1 MAVVRRCD
9 DGASFEAW
17 MARVDGA
24 LVRKVG
30 VSSSDLPDCCYR
42 DMYDAG
48 CTPEDAAD
56 EAIDNAVS

>member
-1 MAVVRRCD
+1 
-9 DGASFEAW
+9 